1 MSIEDLQNSERT
13 KYTKIAAQ
21 TQIILFL
28 NFLTAK
34 KKNLISTVLSR
45 FFFKKREKKVM
56 VLVR

>member
-45 FFFKKREKKVM
+45 FF
-56 VLVR
+56 